1 MLIHVGSEKQN
12 KANKYANYVNF
23 TLRVPRFGQLSN
35 VVYNEFK
42 LWNKVQ
48 FLNFSVLFETE
59 M

>member
-1 MLIHVGSEKQN
+1 MEKQ
-12 KANKYANYVNF
+12 NKYANYVNF
-23 TLRVPRFGQLSN
+23 ILRFPRFGQLRN
-35 VVYNEFK
+35 LVYNEFK